1 MSEQTISEQAASEQ
15 TAQFRFSL
23 GRMLL
28 LIAVAGVWIAGVRV
42 RSGPWSMWLTTA
54 VFYLSVALCFT
65 PSAASRP

>member
-1 MSEQTISEQAASEQ
+1 MSEQLTGEQPTSEQ
-15 TAQFRFSL
+15 TAELRFSL

-42 RSGPWSMWLTTA
+42 LSGPWSMWLTTA